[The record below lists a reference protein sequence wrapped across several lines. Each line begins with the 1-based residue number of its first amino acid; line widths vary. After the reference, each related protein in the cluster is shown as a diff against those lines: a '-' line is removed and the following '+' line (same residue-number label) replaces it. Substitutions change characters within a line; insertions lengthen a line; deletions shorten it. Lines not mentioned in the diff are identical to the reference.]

1 MAAIEITKENYEAEV
16 LQSDKPVLLDFW
28 ASWCGPCQMVSPVI
42 EQIGE
47 ENDSIRVGKVN
58 VDEQGE
64 LTMQFRVVSIP
75 TLVVMKGGEEV
86 NRIVGAASKSEIL
99 AMLKSKR
106 RGE

>member
-75 TLVVMKGGEEV
+75 TLGVMKGGEEV

-99 AMLKSKR
+99 AML
-106 RGE
+106 

>member
-86 NRIVGAASKSEIL
+86 NRIVGAASKSGIL
-99 AMLKSKR
+99 AML
-106 RGE
+106 

>member
-86 NRIVGAASKSEIL
+86 NRIVGAASKSAIL
-99 AMLKSKR
+99 AML
-106 RGE
+106 

>member
-1 MAAIEITKENYEAEV
+1 MAAIEITKENYEAEI

-99 AMLKSKR
+99 AML
-106 RGE
+106 